1 MARSVMRK
9 RGEITIPAEAR
20 RAVHLE
26 EGDPVE
32 VEVVDGMIVLRPQKV
47 VDASQAWFWAPDWQ
61 ERIRRSV
68 EEVEAGRGERF
79 AGSEDF
85 LTSLGD

>member
-1 MARSVMRK
+1 MARSIMRK

-47 VDASQAWFWAPDWQ
+47 IDASQAWFWTPDWQ
-61 ERIRRSV
+61 ERIRRSL
-68 EEVEAGRGERF
+68 EEVESGQGERF
-79 AGSEDF
+79 SGSEDF
-85 LTSLGD
+85 VASLGD